1 MKYLTFLLIGLMG
14 LILTSCGSDD
24 EPSLSQEG
32 PFVADINAHN
42 LNIQNTLVEDIL
54 GDYSNTTTK
63 LELLA
68 NFGKSFGLFVE
79 SNKGSDLP
87 FIQNI
92 VFTNNDVRTFPP
104 TSIVFDVNP
113 NIHIEGTTIEIRIGV
128 LKYDETILNK
138 IRGCK
143 GFYIKG
149 AVENVE
155 IKINQVDYKYVET
168 IDITYS
174 PSDFDLIP
182 MKASDN

>member
-1 MKYLTFLLIGLMG
+1 MG
-14 LILTSCGSDD
+14 ILCLAISACGSDD
-24 EPSLSQEG
+24 EPSQPQEG

-42 LNIQNTLVEDIL
+42 TNVQNMLVEDLL
-54 GDYSNTTTK
+54 GDYSHTTTK

-79 SNKGSDLP
+79 ANKGSELP
-87 FIQNI
+87 FIKNI
-92 VFTNNDVRTFPP
+92 VFTNDDVRTFPS
-104 TSIVFDVNP
+104 TSMVFDINP
-113 NIHIEGTTIEIRIGV
+113 NIHIEGTTIEVKIGV

-138 IRGCK
+138 IRSSK

-155 IKINQVDYKYVET
+155 IKINQVDYNYVET

-174 PSDFDLIP
+174 PSGFDLIP
-182 MKASDN
+182 MKVQ

>member
-1 MKYLTFLLIGLMG
+1 MG
-14 LILTSCGSDD
+14 ILCLAISACDSDD
-24 EPSLSQEG
+24 EPSQSQVG
-32 PFVADINAHN
+32 PFVADINTHN
-42 LNIQNTLVEDIL
+42 INVQNMLIEELL

-79 SNKGSDLP
+79 TNKGSDLP
-87 FIQNI
+87 YIQNI
-92 VFTNNDVRTFPP
+92 IFTNSDVRTFPS
-104 TSIVFDVNP
+104 TSMVFDVNP
-113 NIHIEGTTIEIRIGV
+113 NIHIEGTTIEVKIGV

-138 IRGCK
+138 IRCCK

-155 IKINQVDYKYVET
+155 ININQVDYNYVET

-174 PSDFDLIP
+174 PSGFDLIP
-182 MKASDN
+182 MKVQ